1 MYINKNGLS
10 EKDKKRF
17 EELVRESFRVLND
30 LIGIDESE
38 DIYFDVNEDFKNEFG
53 RVINLLGFRV
63 LYDLSGI
70 EGEQLLD
77 MWSTIKNN
85 ICKEYE
91 TMVVI
96 NKKHLNEEDDKE
108 IINTL
113 IHEIL
118 HHLTN
123 EEEEQHGTRWKD
135 LAKYVS
141 NNSIY
146 CIEETISDE
155 FCYSKNMRL

>member
-38 DIYFDVNEDFKNEFG
+38 DIYFDVNDDFKNEFG
-53 RVINLLGFRV
+53 RTINLLGFRK
-63 LYDLSGI
+63 LYKTTGMGWTKLFDRCS
-70 EGEQLLD
+70 
-77 MWSTIKNN
+77 SIKSH

-91 TMVVI
+91 TMIII
-96 NKKHLNEEDDKE
+96 NKKHLEEQHE
-108 IINTL
+108 HEVVNTL

-118 HHLTN
+118 HHLTS
-123 EEEEQHGTRWKD
+123 EEEEQHGNRWKD

-146 CIEETISDE
+146 YIEETISDE
-155 FCYSKNMRL
+155 FRYSENMRL